1 MASDE
6 LDIARLLRKEI
17 ETRLTTQH
25 WSEDSKVKFAPR
37 YLAEEIIRP
46 NISALCR
53 SLFQSS
59 VADERSEEFK
69 AGESKWRILAILLDI
84 KCSKVFLHR
93 LLENDL
99 PLDDSKLPLELIL
112 AQSFLGK
119 DIGRE
124 FYFKQYIFSPAILKE
139 GEELKYVGEE
149 RTFRLPFLAVKSI
162 GHGGHGTVYKVKVA
176 RGHYFPKDIGKWGPN
191 PIVSWQP
198 VACLL

>member
-6 LDIARLLRKEI
+6 LDIARLLRKRI
-17 ETRLTTQH
+17 ETRLTTQQ
-25 WSEDSKVKFAPR
+25 WSEDSEVKFAPL
-37 YLAEEIIRP
+37 YLADEIIRP
-46 NISALCR
+46 DISALCR

-69 AGESKWRILAILLDI
+69 AGESKWRMLAILLYI
-84 KCSKVFLHR
+84 KCSKVFLQR
-93 LLENDL
+93 LLKNDL
-99 PLDDSKLPLELIL
+99 PLDDSKLPLGLTL

-124 FYFKQYIFSPAILKE
+124 FYLKQYIFSPAILRE

-149 RTFRLPFLAVKSI
+149 RKFRLPFLAVKTI
-162 GHGGHGTVYKVKVA
+162 GHGGYGNVYKVKVA
-176 RGHYFPKDIGKWGPN
+176 RGHYFPKDTEKWGPN

-198 VACLL
+198 VACLP